1 MTTPR
6 DRSGRIVSQYASDPE
21 MAELVELFISELP
34 KRIDALNAAWSESR
48 LDDVTR
54 MAHQLKGSC
63 AGYGFPSLGRAAGAL
78 EDGLRGAAT
87 DGASGVSEEFRA
99 LVDLCSKACGRS

>member
-34 KRIDALNAAWSESR
+34 KRIEALNAAWNESR
-48 LDDVTR
+48 LGDVTR

-63 AGYGFPSLGRAAGAL
+63 AGYGFPTLGKAAGVL
-78 EDGLRGAAT
+78 EDGLRGLAA

-99 LVDLCSKACGRS
+99 LMDLCSKACGRS